1 MRRPNHAGR
10 HLRMP
15 SLRVAGLRIPRLR
28 ALSLVALAGSLL
40 LGGCDSTRD
49 ALGLNKKAPDEFV
62 VVTKAPLVLPPE
74 FGLRPPEPG
83 APRPQEVPARD
94 RAAAALAGNANGAAA
109 GQITPLSR
117 SAAPAAQP
125 RSAGEQAF
133 LQQARAGNV
142 DPDIRRKVNDEFT
155 QLAERDRRFVDR
167 LMFWQ
172 AEEPGLAIDPAKEAQ
187 RLRENAA
194 TGKPV
199 TAGNVPTLKRR
210 ERGPLEG
217 LF

>member
-1 MRRPNHAGR
+1 MSRPKTAGR
-10 HLRMP
+10 HLRLPTSGRM
-15 SLRVAGLRIPRLR
+15 A
-28 ALSLVALAGSLL
+28 ALVCAPIL
-40 LGGCDSTRD
+40 LGALTGCDTTKD
-49 ALGLNKKAPDEFV
+49 ALGLSKNTPDEFV

-74 FGLRPPEPG
+74 FGLRPPDPG

-94 RAAAALAGNANGAAA
+94 RAAAAFGGTSTDAA

-117 SAAPAAQP
+117 QTAANAQP
-125 RSAGEQAF
+125 RSPGEQAL
-133 LQQARAGNV
+133 LQQAKAGNA
-142 DPDIRRKVNDEFT
+142 DPDIRRKINDEFT

-172 AEEPGLAIDPAKEAQ
+172 SPEDPSIAVDPAKEAQ

-194 TGKPV
+194 TGKPAA
-199 TAGNVPTLKRR
+199 AGTVPTVKRK

-217 LF
+217 IF

>member
-1 MRRPNHAGR
+1 MGRPNIAGR
-10 HLRMP
+10 HLPLP
-15 SLRVAGLRIPRLR
+15 SVGGL
-28 ALSLVALAGSLL
+28 ALLACAVLL
-40 LGGCDSTRD
+40 TGCDSTKE
-49 ALGLNKKAPDEFV
+49 ALGLTKKSPDEFV

-74 FGLRPPEPG
+74 FGLRPPDPG

-94 RAAAALAGNANGAAA
+94 RAAAAFGGNSTDAA

-117 SAAPAAQP
+117 GAVANQP
-125 RSAGEQAF
+125 RSAGEQAL
-133 LQQARAGNV
+133 LQQARAGNA

-172 AEEPGLAIDPAKEAQ
+172 KPEDPGLAVDPAKEAQ

-194 TGKPV
+194 TGKPA
-199 TAGNVPTLKRR
+199 TTGTVPTIKRR

-217 LF
+217 VF

>member
-1 MRRPNHAGR
+1 MSRPNIAGR
-10 HLRMP
+10 
-15 SLRVAGLRIPRLR
+15 RLWVVC
-28 ALSLVALAGSLL
+28 AILTLPVVLAG
-40 LGGCDSTRD
+40 CDTTRD
-49 ALGLNKKAPDEFV
+49 ALGLTKKAPDEFA

-94 RAAAALAGNANGAAA
+94 RAAAALTGRTDSAA
-109 GQITPLSR
+109 GQLTPLSR
-117 SAAPAAQP
+117 DPKAAAAQ
-125 RSAGEQAF
+125 RSAGESAL
-133 LQQARAGNV
+133 LQQAKATNA

-167 LMFWQ
+167 LIFWQ
-172 AEEPGLAIDPAKEAQ
+172 KSDDPGLAVDAAKEAQ

-194 TGKPV
+194 TGRPA
-199 TAGNVPTLKRR
+199 TTGDVPTIKRR

-217 LF
+217 VF

>member
-1 MRRPNHAGR
+1 MGRPNIAGR
-10 HLRMP
+10 HLRLP
-15 SLRVAGLRIPRLR
+15 SVGGL
-28 ALSLVALAGSLL
+28 ALLACAVALT
-40 LGGCDSTRD
+40 GCDSTKE
-49 ALGLNKKAPDEFV
+49 ALGLTKKSPDEFV

-74 FGLRPPEPG
+74 FGLRPPDPG

-94 RAAAALAGNANGAAA
+94 RAAAAFGGNSTDAA

-117 SAAPAAQP
+117 GAVANQP
-125 RSAGEQAF
+125 RSAGEQAL
-133 LQQARAGNV
+133 LQQARAGNA

-172 AEEPGLAIDPAKEAQ
+172 RSEEPGLAVDPAKEAQ

-194 TGKPV
+194 TGKPS
-199 TAGNVPTLKRR
+199 TTGTVPTIKRR

-217 LF
+217 VF

>member
-1 MRRPNHAGR
+1 MSRPNTAGR
-10 HLRMP
+10 RLW
-15 SLRVAGLRIPRLR
+15 VACAILTLP
-28 ALSLVALAGSLL
+28 VALAG
-40 LGGCDSTRD
+40 CDTTRE
-49 ALGLNKKAPDEFV
+49 ALGLNKKAPDEFA

-94 RAAAALAGNANGAAA
+94 RAAAALAGRTDSAA
-109 GQITPLSR
+109 GQLTPLSR
-117 SAAPAAQP
+117 DPNAAAAQ
-125 RSAGEQAF
+125 RSAGESAL
-133 LQQARAGNV
+133 LQQARASNA

-167 LMFWQ
+167 LIFWQ
-172 AEEPGLAIDPAKEAQ
+172 KSEEPGLAVDAAKEAQ

-194 TGKPV
+194 TGRPV
-199 TAGNVPTLKRR
+199 TAGDVPTIKRR

-217 LF
+217 VF

>member
-1 MRRPNHAGR
+1 MSRPNTAGR
-10 HLRMP
+10 RLW
-15 SLRVAGLRIPRLR
+15 VACAILTLP
-28 ALSLVALAGSLL
+28 VVLA
-40 LGGCDSTRD
+40 GCDSTRE
-49 ALGLNKKAPDEFV
+49 ALGLNKKAPDEFA

-94 RAAAALAGNANGAAA
+94 RAAAALAGRTDSAA
-109 GQITPLSR
+109 GQLTPRSR
-117 SAAPAAQP
+117 DPNAAAVP
-125 RSAGEQAF
+125 RSAGESAL
-133 LQQARAGNV
+133 LQQAKATNV

-167 LMFWQ
+167 LLFWQ
-172 AEEPGLAIDPAKEAQ
+172 KPEEPGLTVDAAKEAQ

-194 TGKPV
+194 AGKAP
-199 TAGNVPTLKRR
+199 TAGDVPTIKRR

-217 LF
+217 IF

>member
-1 MRRPNHAGR
+1 MSRPKLAGR
-10 HLRMP
+10 HLRLP
-15 SLRVAGLRIPRLR
+15 S
-28 ALSLVALAGSLL
+28 SGSLAVLVCAPL
-40 LGGCDSTRD
+40 LLAALTGCDSTKN
-49 ALGLNKKAPDEFV
+49 ALGLTKKSPDEFV

-94 RAAAALAGNANGAAA
+94 RAAAAFGGASTDAA
-109 GQITPLSR
+109 GQISPLSR
-117 SAAPAAQP
+117 QPAANAQP

-133 LQQARAGNV
+133 LQQARAGNA
-142 DPDIRRKVNDEFT
+142 DPDIRRKINDEFT

-172 AEEPGLAIDPAKEAQ
+172 SSEDPGVAIDAAKEAQ

-199 TAGNVPTLKRR
+199 TSGTVPTLKRK

-217 LF
+217 IF

>member
-1 MRRPNHAGR
+1 MSRPNTAGR
-10 HLRMP
+10 RLW
-15 SLRVAGLRIPRLR
+15 VACAILTLP
-28 ALSLVALAGSLL
+28 VVLAG
-40 LGGCDSTRD
+40 CDTTRE
-49 ALGLNKKAPDEFV
+49 ALGLNKKAPDEFA

-94 RAAAALAGNANGAAA
+94 RAAAALAGRTDSAA
-109 GQITPLSR
+109 GQLTPLSR
-117 SAAPAAQP
+117 DPNATAAQ
-125 RSAGEQAF
+125 RSAGESAL
-133 LQQARAGNV
+133 LQQAKATNA

-167 LMFWQ
+167 LIFWQ
-172 AEEPGLAIDPAKEAQ
+172 RPEEPGLAVDAAKEAQ

-194 TGKPV
+194 TGRPA
-199 TAGNVPTLKRR
+199 TAGDVPTIKRR

-217 LF
+217 IF

>member
-1 MRRPNHAGR
+1 MRRPNLAGR
-10 HLRMP
+10 HLRLAP
-15 SLRVAGLRIPRLR
+15 LRLFSLA
-28 ALSLVALAGSLL
+28 ALVGSLALA
-40 LGGCDSTRD
+40 GCDSTRD
-49 ALGLNKKAPDEFV
+49 ALGITKKSPDEFV

-94 RAAAALAGNANGAAA
+94 RAAAAFGGASTDAA

-117 SAAPAAQP
+117 PATPNAAP
-125 RSAGEQAF
+125 RSAGEQA
-133 LQQARAGNV
+133 LLSQARASNV

-155 QLAERDRRFVDR
+155 QLAERDSRFVDR

-172 AEEPGLAIDPAKEAQ
+172 APAEPGLAIDPAKEAQ

-194 TGKPV
+194 TGKPL
-199 TAGNVPTLKRR
+199 TAGTIPTLKRR

-217 LF
+217 VF

>member
-1 MRRPNHAGR
+1 MRRPNCAGR
-10 HLRMP
+10 HLRP
-15 SLRVAGLRIPRLR
+15 TTLRL
-28 ALSLVALAGSLL
+28 LSLAALAGSVALAG
-40 LGGCDSTRD
+40 CDTTRD
-49 ALGLNKKAPDEFV
+49 ALGITKKSPDEFV

-83 APRPQEVPARD
+83 AARPQEVPARD
-94 RAAAALAGNANGAAA
+94 RAAAAFGGASTDAA

-117 SAAPAAQP
+117 AAGAGAQP
-125 RSAGEQAF
+125 RSAGEQAL
-133 LQQARAGNV
+133 LQQARASNV

-155 QLAERDRRFVDR
+155 QLAERDSRFVDR

-172 AEEPGLAIDPAKEAQ
+172 GPVEPGLAIDPAKEAQ

-199 TAGNVPTLKRR
+199 TAGTVPTIKRR

-217 LF
+217 IF

>member
-1 MRRPNHAGR
+1 MRRPILAGR
-10 HLRMP
+10 HLR
-15 SLRVAGLRIPRLR
+15 L
-28 ALSLVALAGSLL
+28 LSLAALASSLAL
-40 LGGCDSTRD
+40 AGCDSTRD
-49 ALGLNKKAPDEFV
+49 ALGITKKSPDEFV

-83 APRPQEVPARD
+83 AQRPQEVPARD
-94 RAAAALAGNANGAAA
+94 RAAAAFGGTSTDAA

-117 SAAPAAQP
+117 ATAAQ
-125 RSAGEQAF
+125 RSAGEQA
-133 LQQARAGNV
+133 LLTQARASNV

-155 QLAERDRRFVDR
+155 QLAERDSRFVDR

-172 AEEPGLAIDPAKEAQ
+172 SPAEPGVAIDPAKEAQ

-194 TGKPV
+194 TGKPL
-199 TAGNVPTLKRR
+199 TAGTVPTIKRR

-217 LF
+217 IF

>member
-1 MRRPNHAGR
+1 MRRPNLAGR
-10 HLRMP
+10 HPRMP
-15 SLRVAGLRIPRLR
+15 DLRLL
-28 ALSLVALAGSLL
+28 ALAALAGSLV

-49 ALGLNKKAPDEFV
+49 ALGLNKKSPDEFV

-83 APRPQEVPARD
+83 AARPQEVSARD
-94 RAAAALAGNANGAAA
+94 RAAAALVGNNQG
-109 GQITPLSR
+109 R
-117 SAAPAAQP
+117 APAQQ
-125 RSAGEQAF
+125 RSAGEQAL
-133 LQQARAGNV
+133 LQQAHASNV

-155 QLAERDRRFVDR
+155 QLAERDRRLVDR

-172 AEEPGLAIDPAKEAQ
+172 TEDPGLAVDPAKEAQ

-199 TAGNVPTLKRR
+199 TAGSVPTLKRR